1 MDYARATRAPLLEET
16 ASERWSKIGWRV
28 AAVVFL
34 AAVWTGVVYGVDYYT
49 KHLMAVAEPVD
60 PFADLRRQQ
69 LEQIRQLQQALDLAQ
84 HQNADLKA
92 YNAELRKMVK
102 AKNREVIP

>member
-1 MDYARATRAPLLEET
+1 MDYARASRAPLLEET
-16 ASERWSKIGWRV
+16 ASERWSRIGWWA
-28 AAVVFL
+28 AAVVFC
-34 AAVWTGVVYGVDYYT
+34 AVVWLGVGYGVGYYV

-92 YNAELRKMVK
+92 YNAELRNMVK
-102 AKNREVIP
+102 AKNRKVIP